1 MQTLFKS
8 NLFSKSSSKVGAKN
22 FLSGGK
28 KLGSSI
34 VGAAR
39 NNIIGFNRT
48 AKAMVPQKKEE
59 KESSFIKNY
68 TNFFGSKKTEK
79 ILRKNLKLVRD
90 SLVNTFE
97 IARHLKAVIVDIS
110 KGLKG
115 IDGKG
120 GGGLFGGM
128 IKSFLGGLFG
138 GALIAALPVLLKIAA
153 GIAAVGLVTFL
164 LKLFEDEDFRDGVFK
179 FIKSSAKIIW
189 GIIYPGAK
197 ALFLG
202 KFVNDDGSLNWQDGD
217 TPKKLVDENL
227 EKFGPE
233 QTLEMLRAE
242 YNKQKESGYLDSFPA
257 KLQGIE
263 NEFFAQMGRVEAKLA
278 RKEGT
283 IVLEKIWTREKKVR
297 TDKIRNERKNT
308 QEWEDIQNMEKGEER
323 GELIKAYNKETNQM
337 IKDLTKEI
345 DEKYKQILIK
355 GSTGGTIHESISG
368 KGKKWEGSSIF
379 DKPASP
385 PSTSSDS
392 NSEVDGVK
400 SSSTGILGPIS
411 SNNDEMVNTSQNQ
424 NIAGVKSDINSLDF
438 SKFYGN
444 LSNGES
450 IFNLE
455 PFTFDL
461 SQGQDSS
468 GSGGITNTSGGTTSS
483 GNAVTFYSSSNSDP
497 TYHKLNALMT
507 FNII

>member
-34 VGAAR
+34 VGAAK

-48 AKAMVPQKKEE
+48 AQAMVPEKKEE

-68 TNFFGSKKTEK
+68 VNTFGSKKTEK
-79 ILRKNLKLVRD
+79 ILRKNLKLVKD

-97 IARHLKAVIVDIS
+97 IARHLKSAIIGIAG
-110 KGLKG
+110 GLK
-115 IDGKG
+115 GKG
-120 GGGLFGGM
+120 GGKDGGFFGGI
-128 IKSFLGGLFG
+128 IKTFLAGLAG
-138 GALIAALPVLLKIAA
+138 GAFLAALPALIKIGL
-153 GIAAVGLVTFL
+153 GIAAVGLTAFI
-164 LKLFEDEDFRDGVFK
+164 LKLFEDEKFRDGVMR
-179 FIKSSAKIIW
+179 FIKGFAKTIW

-202 KFVNDDGSLNWQDGD
+202 DFVNEDGSLNWQKGD
-217 TPKKLVDENL
+217 TPNKLVNENL

-242 YNKQKESGYLDSFPA
+242 YNKQKESGKLDSLPA
-257 KLQGIE
+257 KLQGLE
-263 NEFFAQMGRVEAKLA
+263 NEFLNQMGRVEAMIA
-278 RKEGT
+278 RKEKV

-323 GELIKAYNKETNQM
+323 GELIKAYNKQTNQM

-411 SNNDEMVNTSQNQ
+411 SNNDEMVNTSKNQ
-424 NIAGVKSDINSLDF
+424 NIEGVKSDVNSLDF
-438 SKFYGN
+438 SNFY
-444 LSNGES
+444 SDAFSSEP
-450 IFNLE
+450 IFNFE

-468 GSGGITNTSGGTTSS
+468 GSGGITNTSGSSSPS
-483 GNAVTFYSSSNSDP
+483 GNSVTLFSSSNSDP
-497 TYHKLNALMT
+497 SYHKLNALLT